1 MQKFLIGVAIA
12 TSAGIHGLTL
22 LTSGLIWAVIYL
34 SIAQVEYTR
43 LADPAGEYEAV
54 VTYSKIHHFMPGMPG
69 QGSDRPGT
77 ISVYDRKGNFY
88 GSGSLNFIRDG
99 YEIEWTENGASL
111 PFVGEWDFE
120 AGTYSYW
127 SDNSQELIVEQIR
140 E

>member
-1 MQKFLIGVAIA
+1 MRKFLIGVAIA

>member
-1 MQKFLIGVAIA
+1 MRKFLIGVAIA

-22 LTSGLIWAVIYL
+22 MTSGLIWAVIYL

-43 LADPAGEYEAV
+43 LADPAGEYEAI